1 VRGRYDI
8 RVLEE
13 LVRFGGFPCRVD
25 GCVSLFS
32 VADRT
37 SVTSLLEASAKRS
50 AHEESVHSYRH
61 PPPPVEH
68 RGYAPRISRPK
79 PKTA

>member
-1 VRGRYDI
+1 
-8 RVLEE
+8 
-13 LVRFGGFPCRVD
+13 
-25 GCVSLFS
+25 LFS